1 MECEGIDH
9 VMGLMQGIVDIV
21 GQEEGEVMEMV
32 RVDMMGVVQEL
43 LRSAQTEEG
52 WVTLASQV

>member
-1 MECEGIDH
+1 
-9 VMGLMQGIVDIV
+9 MQGIVDVV

-32 RVDMMGVVQEL
+32 RVDVMGVVQEL
-43 LRSAQTEEG
+43 LRSAQMEEG

>member
-52 WVTLASQV
+52 WVTLASQM